1 MKTRYQLK
9 PPMGRTGYVSKDEAS
24 RLSGMHPKITE
35 AFMRACIVPSKIHEN
50 EVCEFSPDGIER
62 LRLIQRMR
70 NDRRQT
76 LRNIH
81 LALSLT
87 DELEETK
94 RELESPGSKVHSQL
108 VAGFT
113 HEQGC
118 AGFIRPRLE
127 SWQYDPEI
135 LVCHSG
141 TE

>member
-9 PPMGRTGYVSKDEAS
+9 PPMGRTGYVSKDEAA
-24 RLSGMHPKITE
+24 RFSGMHPKITE
-35 AFMRACIVPSKIHEN
+35 AFMRACIVPSKNNEN
-50 EVCEFSPDGIER
+50 EVCEFSPEGIER
-62 LRLIQRMR
+62 LRLIQRVR
-70 NDRRQT
+70 NNRRQI

-81 LALSLT
+81 LVLSLT

-94 RELESPGSKVHSQL
+94 RELESLRSKVHSQL

-113 HEQGC
+113 HELGC

-127 SWQYDPEI
+127 GRQYDPEI